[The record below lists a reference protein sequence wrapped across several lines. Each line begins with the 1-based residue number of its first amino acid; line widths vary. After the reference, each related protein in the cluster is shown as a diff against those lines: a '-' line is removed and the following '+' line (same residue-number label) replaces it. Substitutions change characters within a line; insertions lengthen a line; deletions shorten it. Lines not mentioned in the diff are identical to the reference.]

1 MKQLFHLATAVALP
15 LVLVACAQ
23 VITINDPVTHPNY
36 VKNEELYAARNGSI
50 RVEVDGDTFG
60 LPREQ
65 FADLVV
71 NRMRATYYRHDMFT
85 REASRATDPRY
96 KIVMMF
102 NADPAVSGN
111 NLCAAPQPFAPVP
124 RAAGERTV
132 LLAAFCGGTMALSE
146 NAGWV
151 ALSGIDDPKF
161 LRLVDG
167 VTTSLFAKTDIRDTS
182 RGGPG
187 F

>member
-1 MKQLFHLATAVALP
+1 MKHLPHLATAVAFARL
-15 LVLVACAQ
+15 LAACSEI
-23 VITINDPVTHPNY
+23 VVVNDPVTHPNY

-60 LPREQ
+60 LPRER

-71 NRMRATYYRHDMFT
+71 NRMRASYYRHDMFT

-102 NADPAVSGN
+102 NADRAVSGN
-111 NLCAAPQPFAPVP
+111 NLCAAAQPFAPVP

-146 NAGWV
+146 NSGWV
-151 ALSGIDDPKF
+151 ALSGVDDPNF
-161 LRLVDG
+161 VRLVDQ
-167 VTTSLFAKTDIRDTS
+167 VTAGIFAKTDIRDTS
-182 RGGPG
+182 RGSPL
-187 F
+187 

>member
-1 MKQLFHLATAVALP
+1 MKHVHGWVAAVAM
-15 LVLVACAQ
+15 LVLLAACAQ
-23 VITINDPVTHPNY
+23 VVMVSDPVTHPNY
-36 VKNEELYAARNGSI
+36 VKNEELYAARNGAI
-50 RVEVDGDTFG
+50 RIEVDGDTFG

-71 NRMRATYYRHDMFT
+71 NRMRTTYYRHDMFT

-102 NADPAVSGN
+102 NPDPAVSGN
-111 NLCAAPQPFAPVP
+111 NLCAAAQPFAPVP
-124 RAAGERTV
+124 RAAGERSV

-146 NAGWV
+146 NSGWV
-151 ALSGIDDPKF
+151 ALSGVDDPNF
-161 LRLVDG
+161 PRLVDQ
-167 VTTSLFAKTDIRDTS
+167 VTASLFAKTDIRDTS